1 MLFFALI
8 VGIWGYLIGS
18 IPVGYLLAKYK
29 GVGDLRSV
37 GSGSTG
43 ATNVVR
49 QGGWRLGLLTLIL
62 DMGKGALATGAVAAL
77 FAGSAGTES
86 EQLGGLAIAVTAIS
100 AILGHV
106 FPVWLRFKGGKG
118 VAVYLGT
125 LWVLSPILAG
135 MAMIIWLAVA
145 AKWRYSSLAAII
157 MVLLI
162 TWVVYNDGVG
172 VISTQQAQTLTQL
185 PSMLLILFTHRA
197 NIRRLHNGTEP
208 KIELRRSPKDPS

>member
-1 MLFFALI
+1 
-8 VGIWGYLIGS
+8 
-18 IPVGYLLAKYK
+18 
-29 GVGDLRSV
+29 LR
-37 GSGSTG
+37 
-43 ATNVVR
+43 
-49 QGGWRLGLLTLIL
+49 
-62 DMGKGALATGAVAAL
+62 D
-77 FAGSAGTES
+77 
-86 EQLGGLAIAVTAIS
+86 QLGGLAIAVTAIS

-208 KIELRRSPKDPS
+208 KIALRRSPKDPS

>member
-86 EQLGGLAIAVTAIS
+86 EQLGVLAIAVTAIA

-208 KIELRRSPKDPS
+208 KIALRRSPKDPS

>member
-86 EQLGGLAIAVTAIS
+86 EQLGVLAIAVTAIA

-125 LWVLSPILAG
+125 LWVICPILAG
-135 MAMIIWLAVA
+135 MAMIVWLAVA
-145 AKWRYSSLAAII
+145 AKSRYSSLAAII

-208 KIELRRSPKDPS
+208 KIALRRSPKDPS